1 MIYLDNNGTTFMTDE
16 VRAEIGRLLQEPLG
30 NPASNGELS
39 KRAAALLA
47 QARQSTAEL
56 VGADPDKV
64 IFTSSGSESNV
75 TVITAATRILKR
87 SGVVVSAIEH
97 ASISTFLPHLEAQGI
112 DVRVI
117 PVLPSGIVDIEQL
130 VDAVDDNVALVS
142 LQAVNNETGVIQ
154 PIQQACKAAHRAGA
168 LFHTDAAQA
177 VGKSGFSVQ
186 DADYDFVTFTG
197 HKFHAPAGVG
207 AISARE
213 GFEGFPAHIT
223 GGSQEFGVRGGSHNL
238 LGIVG
243 IGAAAKARSRT
254 LREAVE
260 QMACT
265 RDVFE
270 QKVMASLERCRING
284 DPSSRVVNTTN
295 ILFEDID
302 GKALYA
308 QLLDAD
314 VICSQSSACTA
325 QYPEPSKVLR
335 AMGLTYHQAFSSIRF
350 SFSAMTTLAEAE
362 EAADV
367 VVERAKRIR
376 NVLGGVW

>member
-47 QARQSTAEL
+47 DARESTAEL
-56 VGADPDKV
+56 VGADPDKLL
-64 IFTSSGSESNV
+64 FTSSGSESNV
-75 TVITAATRILKR
+75 TVINAATRILKR
-87 SGVVVSAIEH
+87 SAVVVSAIEH
-97 ASISTFLPHLEAQGI
+97 ASISSFLPHLEAQGI
-112 DVRVI
+112 EVRVV
-117 PVLPSGIVDIEQL
+117 PVLATGVVDIERL
-130 VDAVDDNVALVS
+130 IAALDENVALVS

-154 PIQQACKAAHRAGA
+154 PIQEACTAAHQAGA

-177 VGKSGFSVQ
+177 VGKSSFSVSE
-186 DADYDFVTFTG
+186 ADYDFVTFTG

-207 AISARE
+207 AIYARE
-213 GFEGFPAHIT
+213 GFEEFPAHIT
-223 GGSQEFGVRGGSHNL
+223 GGTQEFGVRGGTHNM

-243 IGAAAKARSRT
+243 MGAAAKARRVS
-254 LREAVE
+254 LAEAID
-260 QMACT
+260 QMKRT
-265 RDVFE
+265 RDLFE
-270 QKVMASLERCRING
+270 QKIMANLSGCKVNG
-284 DPSSRVVNTTN
+284 NADSRVANTTN
-295 ILFEDID
+295 ILFEGID

-350 SFSAMTTLAEAE
+350 SFSAMTTLDEAE

-367 VVERAKRIR
+367 VIEKATRIK